1 MPAWASPGWNDDRPM
16 VQRKVTGACDGVCAF
31 VWSPLGATKP
41 CLEQVIGLHHATD
54 PGLKPKFNQAIPLH
68 LIAPILRA
76 KNKLPSEEL

>member
-1 MPAWASPGWNDDRPM
+1 M

-41 CLEQVIGLHHATD
+41 CLEQVIGLHHAT
-54 PGLKPKFNQAIPLH
+54 QAIPLD
-68 LIAPILRA
+68 LIASDLRA